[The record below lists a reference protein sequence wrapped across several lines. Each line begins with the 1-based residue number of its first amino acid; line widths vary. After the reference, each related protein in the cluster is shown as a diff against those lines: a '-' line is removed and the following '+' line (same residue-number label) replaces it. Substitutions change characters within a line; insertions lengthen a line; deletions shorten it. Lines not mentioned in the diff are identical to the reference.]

1 MGNEE
6 LRERFY
12 AFALR
17 IVKFV
22 RKLPKEMAALEIGR
36 QLIKSGSSIS
46 ANYEEATG
54 AFSKE
59 DFTYKVSV
67 AFKEARET
75 NLWLRLL
82 RDSGISTG
90 DSTDDL
96 IQESEEIR
104 NILGKSVSTAKK
116 TQRRNGK
123 LRNGK

>member
-12 AFALR
+12 AFALE

-22 RKLPKEMAALEIGR
+22 RKLPKEMAAYEIGR
-36 QLIKSGSSIS
+36 QLIKSGSSIP

-59 DFTYKVSV
+59 DFTYKVSL

-90 DSTDDL
+90 DSIGNL

-104 NILGKSVSTAKK
+104 NILGKSVATAKK
-116 TQRRNGK
+116 RSK
-123 LRNGK
+123 LTNRK

>member
-6 LRERFY
+6 LRDRFY

-36 QLIKSGSSIS
+36 QLIKSGSSIP

-59 DFTYKVSV
+59 DFTPAAESPG
-67 AFKEARET
+67 
-75 NLWLRLL
+75 LWP
-82 RDSGISTG
+82 
-90 DSTDDL
+90 
-96 IQESEEIR
+96 
-104 NILGKSVSTAKK
+104 
-116 TQRRNGK
+116 
-123 LRNGK
+123 

>member
-1 MGNEE
+1 
-6 LRERFY
+6 
-12 AFALR
+12 
-17 IVKFV
+17 
-22 RKLPKEMAALEIGR
+22 MAALEIGR
-36 QLIKSGSSIS
+36 QLIKSGSSIP

-59 DFTYKVSV
+59 DFTYKVSL

-90 DSTDDL
+90 DSIEGL

-116 TQRRNGK
+116 RSKVTNRK
-123 LRNGK
+123 